1 MAAPVEFRIYY
12 GDGGPPYEGIVEDIV
27 QVVDVQC
34 LAHPDLRNSPY
45 ETGRQVMH
53 SFDFYVYGEGQWI
66 GINGLV
72 DLVDH
77 ILYRPIEKVLKGRM
91 IPNQKF
97 EDILARAIK
106 DKGLPRKSNKS
117 PLREDGR

>member
-1 MAAPVEFRIYY
+1 MSCERIYY
-12 GDGGPPYEGIVEDIV
+12 GDGSVYEGPPADIQ

-34 LAHPDLRNSPY
+34 IVHSDLRNSPY
-45 ETGRQVMH
+45 ETGRSVMH

-77 ILYRPIEKVLKGRM
+77 VLFRPIEKVVKGRM

-97 EDILARAIK
+97 EDILERATR
-106 DKGLPRKSNKS
+106 DKGLPRKSNDN